1 VILLDTHVLLW
12 MDLGKDGLGPATQRL
27 IQTGWTEGRI
37 CVSAISFWEC
47 AMLHR
52 RGRVN
57 LRLAPVRWRAELL
70 AAGLIEH
77 RLDGETGIV
86 AAQLEARH
94 RDPAD
99 RFIAAT
105 AVVNDATLVTA
116 DDQLLRLRSKLK
128 LQNARR

>member
-12 MDLGKDGLGPATQRL
+12 MDLGRDGLGPATQRL
-27 IQTGWTEGRI
+27 IQNGWVEGLI

-57 LRLAPVRWRAELL
+57 LKIAPARWRAELL
-70 AAGLIEH
+70 AGGLIEH
-77 RLDGETGIV
+77 PLDGQASIV
-86 AAQLEARH
+86 AAELEALH
-94 RDPAD
+94 NDPAD

-105 AVVNDATLVTA
+105 TIVHDATLVTA
-116 DDQLLRLRSKLK
+116 DDLLLRLRPKLK
-128 LQNARR
+128 LQNARK